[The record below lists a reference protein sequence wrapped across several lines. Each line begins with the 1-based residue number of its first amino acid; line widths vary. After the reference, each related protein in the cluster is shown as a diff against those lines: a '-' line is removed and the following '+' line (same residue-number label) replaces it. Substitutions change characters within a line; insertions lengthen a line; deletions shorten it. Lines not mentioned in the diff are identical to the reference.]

1 MSGTDTE
8 DLAGLYVLGAL
19 NAEEMR
25 AVRDEAERS
34 AAMAAQIVA
43 WERRLTPLVA
53 LVPEAAVPATL
64 WPQLSARL
72 DRIAASGQS
81 VGESY
86 IPPLRQRRA
95 RRGEGRAMAAWRGAA
110 VGAMALA
117 AGLAAILITRLPP
130 PPPQLAM
137 IMPAQPG
144 LGGWLISISAN
155 GVIHA
160 TAQGALSHTL
170 QQDFQLWSLADGA
183 STPVPLGLL
192 PVTNAVLLKPAT
204 LPRHKFQLL
213 VSLEP
218 KGGSP
223 TGLPTGPVMFSSQ
236 PVDR

>member
-1 MSGTDTE
+1 MSGADTE

-25 AVRDEAERS
+25 AVRTEAERS
-34 AAMAAQIVA
+34 SAMAAEIVA
-43 WERRLTPLVA
+43 WERRLTPLVV
-53 LVPEAAVPATL
+53 LLPEAVVPATL
-64 WPQLSARL
+64 WPELSARL
-72 DRIAASGQS
+72 DRIASSGQS
-81 VGESY
+81 IGESY

-95 RRGEGRAMAAWRGAA
+95 RRGEGRALAAWRGAA

-117 AGLAAILITRLPP
+117 AGLAALLITRVPP
-130 PPPQLAM
+130 PPPRLAM
-137 IMPAQPG
+137 IMPARPG
-144 LGGWLISISAN
+144 LGGWLISVAAN
-155 GVIHA
+155 GEIHA
-160 TAQGALSHTL
+160 TAQGALSHSL

-192 PVTNAVLLKPAT
+192 PVTSAVVLKPGT
-204 LPRHKFQLL
+204 LPNHKFQLL

-236 PVDR
+236 PVER